1 MIGCLRIGL
10 RFLKDAVL
18 FCHARRRRETVPP
31 RLQIGVS
38 GWEVWAFRKILFST
52 RIFACLATG
61 LQITLLFPA
70 MKNDLLDR
78 ITTNPNILAGKPI
91 IRGMRISVEQVLKAL
106 SGNVSAEELLA
117 EYPELEPDD
126 IRAVL
131 VYAANLVAGEKVY
144 SIPA

>member
-1 MIGCLRIGL
+1 
-10 RFLKDAVL
+10 
-18 FCHARRRRETVPP
+18 
-31 RLQIGVS
+31 
-38 GWEVWAFRKILFST
+38 
-52 RIFACLATG
+52 
-61 LQITLLFPA
+61 

>member
-1 MIGCLRIGL
+1 
-10 RFLKDAVL
+10 
-18 FCHARRRRETVPP
+18 
-31 RLQIGVS
+31 
-38 GWEVWAFRKILFST
+38 
-52 RIFACLATG
+52 
-61 LQITLLFPA
+61 

-126 IRAVL
+126 IHAVL
-131 VYAANLVAGEKVY
+131 MYAANLVAGEKVY